1 MGWLIALGVLAFLAL
16 LPLGV
21 RVKYDADGAAGW
33 ALLGPVRIRLFPR
46 PKKEKKQK
54 KERRGKQ
61 AQPEREKPEQPS
73 RPAQRTPEQPH
84 PAQPARNGKPKES
97 GGRLTDFLPLVRLGL
112 DFLGDFRRKL
122 RVNRLVLRL
131 TLAGDD
137 PCDLAV
143 DYGRAWAAVGNLLA
157 AMQRAFVIQKRDVEV
172 QCDFLGEETKV
183 VFAMDL
189 TITLGRILGLLVKY
203 GIRAVAILLKMKNQK
218 AVQNNE

>member
-1 MGWLIALGVLAFLAL
+1 MGWLIFLAIL
-16 LPLGV
+16 IGLGCLPLGV
-21 RVKYDADGAAGW
+21 RLRYDEDGPLAAV
-33 ALLGPVRIRLFPR
+33 LLGRLPIVLYPLPGWLKKLTSR
-46 PKKEKKQK
+46 EKKPGENKPKEEKPKKEKPQK
-54 KERRGKQ
+54 A
-61 AQPEREKPEQPS
+61 AQNPQ
-73 RPAQRTPEQPH
+73 
-84 PAQPARNGKPKES
+84 
-97 GGRLTDFLPLVRLGL
+97 GGSWKKFLPVVQLGL
-112 DFLGDFRRKL
+112 HFLGDFRRKL

-143 DYGRAWAAVGNLLA
+143 NYGRAWAAVGNLLA
-157 AMQRAFVIQKRDVEV
+157 ALERAFVIQKRDVEV

>member
-1 MGWLIALGVLAFLAL
+1 MGWLIFLAIL
-16 LPLGV
+16 IGLGCVPLGV
-21 RVKYDADGAAGW
+21 RLRYDEDGPLAAV
-33 ALLGPVRIRLFPR
+33 LLGRLPIVLYPLPGWLKKLTSR
-46 PKKEKKQK
+46 EKKDGEKKPKKEKPK
-54 KERRGKQ
+54 KEE
-61 AQPEREKPEQPS
+61 P
-73 RPAQRTPEQPH
+73 
-84 PAQPARNGKPKES
+84 PKDTVGEAPQ
-97 GGRLTDFLPLVRLGL
+97 GGSWKKFLPLVRLGL
-112 DFLGDFRRKL
+112 HFLGDFRRKL

-143 DYGRAWAAVGNLLA
+143 NYGRAWAAVGNLLA

>member
-1 MGWLIALGVLAFLAL
+1 MGWLIFLAIL
-16 LPLGV
+16 IGLGCVPLGV
-21 RVKYDADGAAGW
+21 RLRYDEDGPLAAV
-33 ALLGPVRIRLFPR
+33 LLGRLPIVLYPLPGWLKKLTSR
-46 PKKEKKQK
+46 EKKDGEKKPKKEKPK
-54 KERRGKQ
+54 KE
-61 AQPEREKPEQPS
+61 KP
-73 RPAQRTPEQPH
+73 
-84 PAQPARNGKPKES
+84 PKDTVGEAPQ
-97 GGRLTDFLPLVRLGL
+97 GGSWKKFLPLVRLGL
-112 DFLGDFRRKL
+112 HFLGDFRRKL

-143 DYGRAWAAVGNLLA
+143 NYGRAWAAVGNLLA

-189 TITLGRILGLLVKY
+189 TITLGRVLGLLVKY
-203 GIRAVAILLKMKNQK
+203 GIRAVTILLKMKNQK

>member
-1 MGWLIALGVLAFLAL
+1 MGWLIFLAIL
-16 LPLGV
+16 IGLGCVPLGV
-21 RVKYDADGAAGW
+21 RLRYDEDGPLAAV
-33 ALLGPVRIRLFPR
+33 LLGRLPIVLYPLPGWLKKLTSR
-46 PKKEKKQK
+46 EKKDGEKKPKKETPQK
-54 KERRGKQ
+54 
-61 AQPEREKPEQPS
+61 EKP
-73 RPAQRTPEQPH
+73 
-84 PAQPARNGKPKES
+84 PKDTVGEGPQ
-97 GGRLTDFLPLVRLGL
+97 GGSWKKFLPLVRLGL
-112 DFLGDFRRKL
+112 HFLGDFRRKL

-143 DYGRAWAAVGNLLA
+143 NYGRAWAAVGNLLA

>member
-1 MGWLIALGVLAFLAL
+1 MGWLIFLAIL
-16 LPLGV
+16 IGLGCVPLGV
-21 RVKYDADGAAGW
+21 RLRYDEDGPLAAV
-33 ALLGPVRIRLFPR
+33 LLGRLPIVLYPLPGWLKKLTSR
-46 PKKEKKQK
+46 EKKDGEKKEKPKKEKPPKDTVGEGPQGGSWK
-54 KERRGKQ
+54 K
-61 AQPEREKPEQPS
+61 
-73 RPAQRTPEQPH
+73 
-84 PAQPARNGKPKES
+84 
-97 GGRLTDFLPLVRLGL
+97 FLPLVQLGL
-112 DFLGDFRRKL
+112 HFLGDFRRKL

-143 DYGRAWAAVGNLLA
+143 NYGRAWAAVGNLLA
-157 AMQRAFVIQKRDVEV
+157 ALERAFVIQKRDVEV

>member
-1 MGWLIALGVLAFLAL
+1 MGWLIFLAIL
-16 LPLGV
+16 IGLGCVPLGV
-21 RVKYDADGAAGW
+21 RLRYDEDGPLAAV
-33 ALLGPVRIRLFPR
+33 LLGRLPIVLYPVPGWLKKLTSREKKPGENKPKEEK
-46 PKKEKKQK
+46 PKKEKPK
-54 KERRGKQ
+54 KAAENPQ
-61 AQPEREKPEQPS
+61 
-73 RPAQRTPEQPH
+73 
-84 PAQPARNGKPKES
+84 
-97 GGRLTDFLPLVRLGL
+97 GGSWKKFLPLVRLGL
-112 DFLGDFRRKL
+112 HFLGDFRRKL

-143 DYGRAWAAVGNLLA
+143 NYGRAWAAVGNLLA
-157 AMQRAFVIQKRDVEV
+157 ALERAFVIQKRDVEV

>member
-1 MGWLIALGVLAFLAL
+1 MGWLIFLAIL
-16 LPLGV
+16 IGLGCLPLGV
-21 RVKYDADGAAGW
+21 RLRYDEDGPLAAV
-33 ALLGPVRIRLFPR
+33 LLGRLPIVLYPVPGWLKKLTSREKKPGENKPKEEK
-46 PKKEKKQK
+46 PKKEKPQK
-54 KERRGKQ
+54 AAENPQ
-61 AQPEREKPEQPS
+61 
-73 RPAQRTPEQPH
+73 
-84 PAQPARNGKPKES
+84 
-97 GGRLTDFLPLVRLGL
+97 GGSWKKFLPLVQLGL
-112 DFLGDFRRKL
+112 HFLGDFRRKL

-143 DYGRAWAAVGNLLA
+143 NYGRAWAAVGNLLA
-157 AMQRAFVIQKRDVEV
+157 ALERAFVIQKRDVEV

>member
-1 MGWLIALGVLAFLAL
+1 MGWLIFLAIL
-16 LPLGV
+16 IGLGCLPLGV
-21 RVKYDADGAAGW
+21 RLRYDEDGPLSAV
-33 ALLGPVRIRLFPR
+33 LLGRLPIVLYPVPGWLKKLTSREKKPGENKPKEEK
-46 PKKEKKQK
+46 PKKEKPQK
-54 KERRGKQ
+54 AAENPQ
-61 AQPEREKPEQPS
+61 
-73 RPAQRTPEQPH
+73 
-84 PAQPARNGKPKES
+84 
-97 GGRLTDFLPLVRLGL
+97 GGSWKKFLPLVQLGL
-112 DFLGDFRRKL
+112 HFLGDFRRKL

-143 DYGRAWAAVGNLLA
+143 NYGRAWAAVGNLLA

-189 TITLGRILGLLVKY
+189 TITLGRVLGLLVKY
-203 GIRAVAILLKMKNQK
+203 GIRAVTILLKMKNQK

>member
-1 MGWLIALGVLAFLAL
+1 MGWLIFLAIL
-16 LPLGV
+16 IGLGCLPLGV
-21 RVKYDADGAAGW
+21 RLRYDEDGPLAAV
-33 ALLGPVRIRLFPR
+33 LLGRLPIVLYPVPGWLKKLTSREKKDGEKK
-46 PKKEKKQK
+46 PKKEKPK
-54 KERRGKQ
+54 KE
-61 AQPEREKPEQPS
+61 KP
-73 RPAQRTPEQPH
+73 
-84 PAQPARNGKPKES
+84 PKDTVGEAPQ
-97 GGRLTDFLPLVRLGL
+97 GGSWKKFLPLVRLGL
-112 DFLGDFRRKL
+112 HFLGDFRRKL

-143 DYGRAWAAVGNLLA
+143 NYGRAWAAVGNLLA

-189 TITLGRILGLLVKY
+189 TITLGRVLGLLVKY
-203 GIRAVAILLKMKNQK
+203 GIRAVKILLKMKNQK

>member
-1 MGWLIALGVLAFLAL
+1 MGWLIFLAIL
-16 LPLGV
+16 IGLGCVPLGV
-21 RVKYDADGAAGW
+21 RLRYDEDGPLAAV
-33 ALLGPVRIRLFPR
+33 LLGRLPIVLYPLPGWLKKLTSR
-46 PKKEKKQK
+46 EKKDGEKKPKKEKPK
-54 KERRGKQ
+54 KE
-61 AQPEREKPEQPS
+61 KP
-73 RPAQRTPEQPH
+73 
-84 PAQPARNGKPKES
+84 PKDTVGEGPQ
-97 GGRLTDFLPLVRLGL
+97 GGSWKKFLPLVRLGL
-112 DFLGDFRRKL
+112 HFLGDFRRKL

-143 DYGRAWAAVGNLLA
+143 NYGRAWAAVGNLLA

-189 TITLGRILGLLVKY
+189 TITMGRILGLLVKY

>member
-1 MGWLIALGVLAFLAL
+1 MGWLIFLAIL
-16 LPLGV
+16 IGLGCVPLGV
-21 RVKYDADGAAGW
+21 RLRYDEDGPLAAVLLGRLPIVLYPLPGWLKKLTSREKKDGAKK
-33 ALLGPVRIRLFPR
+33 
-46 PKKEKKQK
+46 PKKEKPK
-54 KERRGKQ
+54 KE
-61 AQPEREKPEQPS
+61 KP
-73 RPAQRTPEQPH
+73 
-84 PAQPARNGKPKES
+84 PKDTVGEGPQ
-97 GGRLTDFLPLVRLGL
+97 GGSWKKFLPLVRLGL
-112 DFLGDFRRKL
+112 HFLGDFRRKL

-143 DYGRAWAAVGNLLA
+143 NYGRAWAAVGNLLA

>member
-1 MGWLIALGVLAFLAL
+1 MGWLIFLAIL
-16 LPLGV
+16 IGLGCVPLGV
-21 RVKYDADGAAGW
+21 RLRYDEDGPLAAV
-33 ALLGPVRIRLFPR
+33 LLGRLPIVLYPLPGWLKKLTSR
-46 PKKEKKQK
+46 EKKDGEKKPKKEKPK
-54 KERRGKQ
+54 KEE
-61 AQPEREKPEQPS
+61 P
-73 RPAQRTPEQPH
+73 
-84 PAQPARNGKPKES
+84 PKDTVGEGPQ
-97 GGRLTDFLPLVRLGL
+97 GGSWKKFLPLVRLGL
-112 DFLGDFRRKL
+112 HFLGDFRRKL

-143 DYGRAWAAVGNLLA
+143 NYGRAWAAVGNLLA

>member
-1 MGWLIALGVLAFLAL
+1 MGWLIFLAIL
-16 LPLGV
+16 IGLGCVPLGV
-21 RVKYDADGAAGW
+21 RLRYDEDGPLAAV
-33 ALLGPVRIRLFPR
+33 LLGRLPIVLYPVPGWLKKLTSREKKPGENKPKEEK
-46 PKKEKKQK
+46 PKKEKPQK
-54 KERRGKQ
+54 AAENPQ
-61 AQPEREKPEQPS
+61 
-73 RPAQRTPEQPH
+73 
-84 PAQPARNGKPKES
+84 
-97 GGRLTDFLPLVRLGL
+97 GGSWKKFLPLVQLGL
-112 DFLGDFRRKL
+112 HFLGDFRRKL

-143 DYGRAWAAVGNLLA
+143 NYGRAWAAVGNLLA
-157 AMQRAFVIQKRDVEV
+157 ALQRAFVIQKRDVEV

>member
-1 MGWLIALGVLAFLAL
+1 MGWLIFLAIL
-16 LPLGV
+16 IGLGCVPLGV
-21 RVKYDADGAAGW
+21 RLRYDEDGPLAAV
-33 ALLGPVRIRLFPR
+33 LLGRLPIVLYPLPGWLKKLTSR
-46 PKKEKKQK
+46 EKKDGEKKPKKEKPK
-54 KERRGKQ
+54 KE
-61 AQPEREKPEQPS
+61 KP
-73 RPAQRTPEQPH
+73 
-84 PAQPARNGKPKES
+84 PKDTIGEGPQ
-97 GGRLTDFLPLVRLGL
+97 GGSWKKFLPLVRLGL
-112 DFLGDFRRKL
+112 HFLGDFRRKL

-143 DYGRAWAAVGNLLA
+143 NYGRAWAAVGNLLA
-157 AMQRAFVIQKRDVEV
+157 ALQRAFVIQKRDVEV

>member
-1 MGWLIALGVLAFLAL
+1 MGWLIFLAIL
-16 LPLGV
+16 IGLGCVPLGV
-21 RVKYDADGAAGW
+21 RLRYDEEGPLAAV
-33 ALLGPVRIRLFPR
+33 LLGRLPIVLYPLPGWLKKLTSR
-46 PKKEKKQK
+46 EKKDGEKKPKKEKPK
-54 KERRGKQ
+54 KE
-61 AQPEREKPEQPS
+61 KP
-73 RPAQRTPEQPH
+73 
-84 PAQPARNGKPKES
+84 PKDTVGEGPQ
-97 GGRLTDFLPLVRLGL
+97 GGSWKKFLPLVRLGL
-112 DFLGDFRRKL
+112 HFLGDFRRKL

-143 DYGRAWAAVGNLLA
+143 NYGRAWAAVGNLLA

>member
-1 MGWLIALGVLAFLAL
+1 MGWLIFLAIL
-16 LPLGV
+16 IGLGCVPLGV
-21 RVKYDADGAAGW
+21 RLRYDEDGPLAAV
-33 ALLGPVRIRLFPR
+33 LLGRLPIVLYPLPGWLKKLTSR
-46 PKKEKKQK
+46 EKKTGENKPKEEKPKKEKPQK
-54 KERRGKQ
+54 AAENPQ
-61 AQPEREKPEQPS
+61 
-73 RPAQRTPEQPH
+73 
-84 PAQPARNGKPKES
+84 
-97 GGRLTDFLPLVRLGL
+97 GGSWKKFLPLVQLGL
-112 DFLGDFRRKL
+112 HFLGDFRRKL

-143 DYGRAWAAVGNLLA
+143 NYGRAWAAVGNLLA

>member
-1 MGWLIALGVLAFLAL
+1 MGWLIFLAIL
-16 LPLGV
+16 IGLGCVPLGV
-21 RVKYDADGAAGW
+21 RLRYDEDGPLAAV
-33 ALLGPVRIRLFPR
+33 LLGRLPIVLYPVPGWLKKLTSREKKDGEKK
-46 PKKEKKQK
+46 PKKEKPK
-54 KERRGKQ
+54 KEE
-61 AQPEREKPEQPS
+61 P
-73 RPAQRTPEQPH
+73 
-84 PAQPARNGKPKES
+84 PKDTVGEGPQ
-97 GGRLTDFLPLVRLGL
+97 GGSWKKFLPLVRLGL
-112 DFLGDFRRKL
+112 HFLGDFRRKL

-143 DYGRAWAAVGNLLA
+143 NYGRAWAAVGNLLA

-189 TITLGRILGLLVKY
+189 TITLGRVLGLLVKY
-203 GIRAVAILLKMKNQK
+203 GIRAVKILLKMKNQK

>member
-1 MGWLIALGVLAFLAL
+1 MRLRYDEDGPLAAVLLGRLPIVLYPLPGWLKKLTS
-16 LPLGV
+16 
-21 RVKYDADGAAGW
+21 REKKDGEKK
-33 ALLGPVRIRLFPR
+33 
-46 PKKEKKQK
+46 PKKEKPK
-54 KERRGKQ
+54 KE
-61 AQPEREKPEQPS
+61 KP
-73 RPAQRTPEQPH
+73 
-84 PAQPARNGKPKES
+84 PKDTVGEAPQ
-97 GGRLTDFLPLVRLGL
+97 GGSWKKFLPLVRLGL
-112 DFLGDFRRKL
+112 HFLGDFRRKL

-143 DYGRAWAAVGNLLA
+143 NYGRAWAAVGNLLA

>member
-1 MGWLIALGVLAFLAL
+1 MGWLIFLAIL
-16 LPLGV
+16 IGLGCVPLGV
-21 RVKYDADGAAGW
+21 RLRYEEDGPLAAV
-33 ALLGPVRIRLFPR
+33 LLGRLPIVLYPLPGWLKKLTSR
-46 PKKEKKQK
+46 EKKDGEKKPKKEKPK
-54 KERRGKQ
+54 KEE
-61 AQPEREKPEQPS
+61 P
-73 RPAQRTPEQPH
+73 
-84 PAQPARNGKPKES
+84 PKDTVGEAPQ
-97 GGRLTDFLPLVRLGL
+97 GGSWKKFLPLVRLGL
-112 DFLGDFRRKL
+112 HFLGDFRRKL

-143 DYGRAWAAVGNLLA
+143 NYGRAWAAVGNLLA

>member
-1 MGWLIALGVLAFLAL
+1 MGWLIFLAIL
-16 LPLGV
+16 IGLGCVPLGV
-21 RVKYDADGAAGW
+21 RLRYDEDGPLAAG
-33 ALLGPVRIRLFPR
+33 LLGRLPIVLYPLPGWLKKLTSR
-46 PKKEKKQK
+46 EKKDGEKKPKKEKTK
-54 KERRGKQ
+54 KE
-61 AQPEREKPEQPS
+61 KP
-73 RPAQRTPEQPH
+73 
-84 PAQPARNGKPKES
+84 PKDTIGEAPQ
-97 GGRLTDFLPLVRLGL
+97 GGSWKKFLPLVRLGL
-112 DFLGDFRRKL
+112 HFLGDFRRKL

>member
-1 MGWLIALGVLAFLAL
+1 MGWLIFLAIL
-16 LPLGV
+16 IGLGCVPLGV
-21 RVKYDADGAAGW
+21 RLRYDEDGPLAAV
-33 ALLGPVRIRLFPR
+33 LLGRLPIVLYPLPGWLKKLTSR
-46 PKKEKKQK
+46 EKKDGEKKPKKEKTK
-54 KERRGKQ
+54 KE
-61 AQPEREKPEQPS
+61 KP
-73 RPAQRTPEQPH
+73 
-84 PAQPARNGKPKES
+84 PKDPVGEGPQ
-97 GGRLTDFLPLVRLGL
+97 GGSWKKFLPLVRLGL
-112 DFLGDFRRKL
+112 HFLGDFRRKL

-143 DYGRAWAAVGNLLA
+143 NYGRAWAAVGNLLA

>member
-1 MGWLIALGVLAFLAL
+1 MGWLIFLAIL
-16 LPLGV
+16 IGLGCVPLGV
-21 RVKYDADGAAGW
+21 RLRYDEDGPLAAV
-33 ALLGPVRIRLFPR
+33 LLGRLPIVLYPLPGWLKKLTSR
-46 PKKEKKQK
+46 EKKPGENKPKEEKPKKEKPK
-54 KERRGKQ
+54 KAAENPQ
-61 AQPEREKPEQPS
+61 
-73 RPAQRTPEQPH
+73 
-84 PAQPARNGKPKES
+84 
-97 GGRLTDFLPLVRLGL
+97 GGSWKRFLPLVQLGL
-112 DFLGDFRRKL
+112 HFLGDFRRKL

-143 DYGRAWAAVGNLLA
+143 NYGRAWAAVGNLLA

-189 TITLGRILGLLVKY
+189 TITLGRVLGLLVKY
-203 GIRAVAILLKMKNQK
+203 GIRAVTILLKMKNQK

>member
-1 MGWLIALGVLAFLAL
+1 MGWLIFLAIL
-16 LPLGV
+16 IGLGCVPLGV
-21 RVKYDADGAAGW
+21 RLRYDEDGPLAAV
-33 ALLGPVRIRLFPR
+33 LLGRLPIVLYPLPGWLKKLTSR
-46 PKKEKKQK
+46 EKKDGEKKPKKEKPK
-54 KERRGKQ
+54 KE
-61 AQPEREKPEQPS
+61 KP
-73 RPAQRTPEQPH
+73 
-84 PAQPARNGKPKES
+84 PKDTVGEAPQ
-97 GGRLTDFLPLVRLGL
+97 GGSWKKFLPLVRLGL
-112 DFLGDFRRKL
+112 HFLGDFRRKL

-143 DYGRAWAAVGNLLA
+143 NYGRAWAAVGNLLA
-157 AMQRAFVIQKRDVEV
+157 ALQRAFVIQKRDVEV

>member
-1 MGWLIALGVLAFLAL
+1 MGWLIFLAIL
-16 LPLGV
+16 IGLGCVPLGV
-21 RVKYDADGAAGW
+21 RLRYDEDGPLAAV
-33 ALLGPVRIRLFPR
+33 LLGRLPIVLYPLPGWLKKLTSR
-46 PKKEKKQK
+46 EKKDGEKKPKKEKTK
-54 KERRGKQ
+54 KE
-61 AQPEREKPEQPS
+61 KPQKAAENPQ
-73 RPAQRTPEQPH
+73 
-84 PAQPARNGKPKES
+84 
-97 GGRLTDFLPLVRLGL
+97 GGSWKKFLPLVQLGL
-112 DFLGDFRRKL
+112 HFLGDFRRKL

-143 DYGRAWAAVGNLLA
+143 NYGRAWAAVGNLLA
-157 AMQRAFVIQKRDVEV
+157 ALQRAFVIQKRDVEV

>member
-1 MGWLIALGVLAFLAL
+1 MGWLIFLAIL
-16 LPLGV
+16 IGLGCLPLGV
-21 RVKYDADGAAGW
+21 RLRYDEDGPLAAV
-33 ALLGPVRIRLFPR
+33 LLGRLPIVLYPLPGWLKKLTSR
-46 PKKEKKQK
+46 EKKPGENKPKEEKPKKEKPQK
-54 KERRGKQ
+54 AAENPQ
-61 AQPEREKPEQPS
+61 
-73 RPAQRTPEQPH
+73 
-84 PAQPARNGKPKES
+84 
-97 GGRLTDFLPLVRLGL
+97 GGSWKKFLPLVQLGL
-112 DFLGDFRRKL
+112 HFLGDFRRKL

-143 DYGRAWAAVGNLLA
+143 NYGRAWAAVGNLLA

-189 TITLGRILGLLVKY
+189 TITLGRVLGLLVKY
-203 GIRAVAILLKMKNQK
+203 GIRAVTILLKMKNQK

>member
-1 MGWLIALGVLAFLAL
+1 MGWLIFLAIL
-16 LPLGV
+16 IGLGCVPLGV
-21 RVKYDADGAAGW
+21 RLRYDEDGPLAAV
-33 ALLGPVRIRLFPR
+33 LLGRLPIVLYPLPGWLKKLTSR
-46 PKKEKKQK
+46 EKKDGEKKPKKEKPK
-54 KERRGKQ
+54 KE
-61 AQPEREKPEQPS
+61 KP
-73 RPAQRTPEQPH
+73 
-84 PAQPARNGKPKES
+84 PKDTVGEGPQ
-97 GGRLTDFLPLVRLGL
+97 GGSWKKFLPLVRLGL
-112 DFLGDFRRKL
+112 HFLGDFRRKL

-143 DYGRAWAAVGNLLA
+143 NYGRAWAAVGNLLA

>member
-1 MGWLIALGVLAFLAL
+1 MGWLIFLAIL
-16 LPLGV
+16 IGLGCVPLGV
-21 RVKYDADGAAGW
+21 RLRYDEDGPLAAV
-33 ALLGPVRIRLFPR
+33 LLGRLPIVLYPLPGWLKKLTSR
-46 PKKEKKQK
+46 EKKDGEKKPKKEKPK
-54 KERRGKQ
+54 KEE
-61 AQPEREKPEQPS
+61 P
-73 RPAQRTPEQPH
+73 
-84 PAQPARNGKPKES
+84 PKDTVGEAPQ
-97 GGRLTDFLPLVRLGL
+97 GGSWKKFLPLVRLGL
-112 DFLGDFRRKL
+112 HFLGDFRRKL

-143 DYGRAWAAVGNLLA
+143 NYGRAWAAVGNLLA
-157 AMQRAFVIQKRDVEV
+157 AMQRVFVIQKRDVEV

>member
-1 MGWLIALGVLAFLAL
+1 MGWLIFLAIL
-16 LPLGV
+16 IGLGCVPLGV
-21 RVKYDADGAAGW
+21 RLRYDEEGPLAAV
-33 ALLGPVRIRLFPR
+33 LLGRLPIVLYPLPGWLKKLTSR
-46 PKKEKKQK
+46 EKKDGEKKPKKEKPK
-54 KERRGKQ
+54 KE
-61 AQPEREKPEQPS
+61 KPQKDTVGEGPQ
-73 RPAQRTPEQPH
+73 
-84 PAQPARNGKPKES
+84 
-97 GGRLTDFLPLVRLGL
+97 GGSWKKFLPLVRLGL
-112 DFLGDFRRKL
+112 HFLGDFRRKL

-143 DYGRAWAAVGNLLA
+143 NYGRAWAAAGNLLA
-157 AMQRAFVIQKRDVEV
+157 AMQRVFVIQKRDVEV